1 VPLIVDLRPAVD
13 VAIAAAL
20 CRLLK
25 RRRRIRDVK
34 VPFGAIFNDRQS
46 IGVIV
51 HLLKAS
57 ANSSIV
63 A

>member
-1 VPLIVDLRPAVD
+1 MT
-13 VAIAAAL
+13 IAAAL